1 MSESSR
7 TVSMK
12 IQVGGLS
19 EGTHEFRFVAEKGE
33 LDLGPSL
40 DSAVTVETT
49 LEKTGSQIFL
59 RASLQAEGTFT
70 CDRCLAGF
78 TRPVSAGY
86 RMFYLFEADDPA
98 RRDPAE
104 VQLISP
110 SLNVIDVTEDV
121 RQTLLLSIPLKLL
134 CQDACRGLC
143 PTCGRNR
150 NVEDC
155 NCREDVTDPRWEG
168 LKKLR
173 SEN

>member
-86 RMFYLFEADDPA
+86 RMFYLFEADDPG

-155 NCREDVTDPRWEG
+155 SCREDVTDPRWEG

>member
-1 MSESSR
+1 
-7 TVSMK
+7 MK

-19 EGTHEFRFVAEKGE
+19 EGTHEFRFKAEKG
-33 LDLGPSL
+33 DLGLGPPL

-59 RASLQAEGTFT
+59 RASLQTEGTFT
-70 CDRCLAGF
+70 CDRCLSAF
-78 TRPVSAGY
+78 TRPVTAAY
-86 RMFYLFEADDPA
+86 RMFYLFEAADPT
-98 RRDPAE
+98 RLDPAE

-110 SLNVIDVTEDV
+110 ALNVIDVTDDV
-121 RQTLLLSIPLKLL
+121 CQTLLLSIPLKLL
-134 CQDACRGLC
+134 CRDACRGLC

-150 NVEDC
+150 NLEDC
-155 NCREDVTDPRWEG
+155 NCREELTDPRWEG